1 MIDPINTE
9 EQWEAFRDYVCQHS
23 KEVYEAEPLQYVNA
37 LGEYLSIHKIKDV
50 VLGVSGGV
58 DSACVLAMLSHIK
71 QNTIHDLEIHARC
84 IMFNDAYP
92 NFNTR
97 HVYDLIDAY
106 DDHIDWQFI
115 SAQDEC
121 NELMH
126 QMFHN
131 TSSDRVAAQFSYALR
146 YTMLF
151 AVAQN
156 YNGVT
161 IGTTNKDEF
170 EYSGWFGKN
179 SDMVVDIQ
187 PIIRCNKR
195 TVKMMATYLGVPSSI
210 VDREPVGDLIDG
222 SSDEENFGCS
232 YDDLTAFTALA
243 KTDKSTQFLQER
255 FAKLIALHKRN
266 YHKYLGQGYNPVFL

>member
-1 MIDPINTE
+1 MI
-9 EQWEAFRDYVCQHS
+9 
-23 KEVYEAEPLQYVNA
+23 L
-37 LGEYLSIHKIKDV
+37 V
-50 VLGVSGGV
+50 VVGC
-58 DSACVLAMLSHIK
+58 ACVLAMLSHIK

-84 IMFNDAYP
+84 IMFNDTYP
-92 NFNTR
+92 HFDNR
-97 HVYDLIDAY
+97 YVDDLVDAY
-106 DDHIDWQFI
+106 DNVDWGFI

-121 NELMH
+121 NRLMY
-126 QMFHN
+126 QMFK
-131 TSSDRVAAQFSYALR
+131 TSGSERVAAQFSYALR
-146 YTMLF
+146 YTVLF

-232 YDDLTAFTALA
+232 I
-243 KTDKSTQFLQER
+243 S
-255 FAKLIALHKRN
+255 
-266 YHKYLGQGYNPVFL
+266 